1 VSKAA
6 KRERQRQNRIARKE
20 YEEAVQKRR
29 RFWRS
34 ARTFGLLLIPI
45 VVLFAFLAL
54 RNNGDDNKSS
64 ASNDKKTTTAATLP
78 APSGVTIDPT
88 KTYTATVQTSQG
100 TFTIGL
106 DAANAPTSVNNF
118 VYLAKAGYFDG
129 RAVFRVTPD
138 IFQTGDPK
146 DSGIGSPGYTVQAE
160 LPSAYTLGS
169 VAWAKT
175 AAEPAGTAGSQW
187 FAISTES
194 YAATLPKDYGIIGT
208 VTDGINVVKKITAL
222 APQSGDGAPTTNV
235 TMQKVTIKES

>member
-6 KRERQRQNRIARKE
+6 KRERQRQNREARRE
-20 YEEAVQKRR
+20 YEEALEKRR

-45 VVLFAFLAL
+45 VAIFAFLAL
-54 RNNGDDNKSS
+54 RSNGDDDKTSS
-64 ASNDKKTTTAATLP
+64 SSDKKTTATTLA

-88 KTYTATVQTSQG
+88 KTYTATVETSQG

-106 DAANAPTSVNNF
+106 DAANAPNSVNNF

-129 RAVFRVTPD
+129 RDVFRVNPD
-138 IFQTGDPK
+138 IFQTGDPE
-146 DSGIGSPGYTVQAE
+146 DSGIGDPGYTIQAE

-169 VAWAKT
+169 VAWAKKPT
-175 AAEPAGTAGSQW
+175 EAAGTAGSQW

-194 YAATLPKDYGIIGT
+194 YAAKLPKEYGIIGT
-208 VTDGINVVKKITAL
+208 VTDGIDVVKKITAL
-222 APQSGDGAPTTNV
+222 APQSGDGAPTTKV
-235 TMQKVTIKES
+235 TMQKVTINES